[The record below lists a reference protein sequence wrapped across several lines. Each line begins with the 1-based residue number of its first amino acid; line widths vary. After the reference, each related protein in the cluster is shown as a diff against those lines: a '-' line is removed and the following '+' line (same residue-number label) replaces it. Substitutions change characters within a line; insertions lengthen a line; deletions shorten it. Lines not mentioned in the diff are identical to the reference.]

1 VTHTEFFLLLLI
13 QFYDNIMTMYIKK
26 VTKSHG
32 PGRKK
37 YEYLHLVESVRGDN
51 GPRQKFV
58 LNLGKLDIDPTLYK
72 SLARRIEDILTIL
85 RYREH
90 FPQKNTF
97 SGEVGW

>member
-1 VTHTEFFLLLLI
+1 
-13 QFYDNIMTMYIKK
+13 MTMYIKK